1 MRLESTGASL
11 RNFIINQKTWSMR
24 VKREKK
30 IFEDPSVVSRL
41 GIGSEVQ
48 KAVKAVTS
56 HKEKVKSVR
65 AWNLRQNWKY
75 GQVNFSTQLRLQDSA
90 GEKG

>member
-1 MRLESTGASL
+1 MRLESTGAAL
-11 RNFIINQKTWSMR
+11 RNFIINQKTWSMK

-48 KAVKAVTS
+48 KADKAVTS
-56 HKEKVKSVR
+56 HKEKVKAVR

>member
-24 VKREKK
+24 VKGEKK

-48 KAVKAVTS
+48 KVDKAVTS
-56 HKEKVKSVR
+56 YKEKEKAVR
-65 AWNLRQNWKY
+65 AWNLRQNWKF
-75 GQVNFSTQLRLQDSA
+75 GQVDTSMKL
-90 GEKG
+90 